1 MRLAPPADHHSAMKR
16 NPLYLIAVA
25 LMFVSTTSCSVTKRP
40 ISSLYFAE
48 QASETAATPSPE
60 MVALSESISS
70 KLGME
75 LSYPE
80 NDLGLY
86 AFVADWLRTPYRFG
100 GMSRRGTDCSGFV
113 YRLYET
119 VYETNIGRQSS
130 ADLMSQTERVSR
142 NDLREGD
149 LVFFNI
155 RNRRGGR
162 ASHVGVYL
170 EDGKFAHASTR
181 SGVIISRLSEPYYR
195 RTYLGAGRVKK

>member
-1 MRLAPPADHHSAMKR
+1 MKS
-16 NPLYLIAVA
+16 NSLYLIAVL

-48 QASETAATPSPE
+48 QASASTETATPE
-60 MVALSESISS
+60 MRQLSERVSS
-70 KLGME
+70 KLKMDV
-75 LSYPE
+75 SYPE

-86 AFVADWLRTPYRFG
+86 SFVADWLHTPYRFG
-100 GMSRRGTDCSGFV
+100 GTSRRGTDCSGFV
-113 YRLYET
+113 YRLYQT
-119 VYETNIGRQSS
+119 VYDTNIGRQSS
-130 ADLMSQTERVSR
+130 ADLMSKTQRVAKK
-142 NDLREGD
+142 DLQEGD

-181 SGVIISRLSEPYYR
+181 HGVIISRLSEPYYTR
-195 RTYLGAGRVKK
+195 SYLGAGRVNK